1 MDGQRST
8 NVFLFEKLYDKVL
21 AFQDQFMSKQFE
33 NEAGEKYDKMSPV
46 NGCQAKTS

>member
-1 MDGQRST
+1 MDKGQET
-8 NVFLFEKLYDKVL
+8 FFGFEILYDKVL
-21 AFQDQFMSKQFE
+21 AFQYLLMSKQFE